1 MVDFSQIFK
10 ATYSGVPVYEML
22 CKGVAVMRRR
32 SDSYLNA
39 TQILKVA
46 DFDKPQRTRILEREV
61 QTGQHEKVQGGY
73 GKYQGTWVP
82 FERGKALAELYE
94 VDDVL
99 APILQFVKG
108 DESPPLAPKHVTA
121 ASARPRKSRDV
132 RARKRP
138 KHFDDDVLDI
148 DVASTL
154 GLTRGSDSNAK
165 NDDGSAASPLTT
177 KRARTTKQK
186 DKAST
191 PKAIKLEASKSS
203 AAETNKTIAEHGSA
217 DNKQEEDEEEEED
230 DDMMEFEMSE
240 KPYAQRLLHYFMS
253 GKNSIPSLFT
263 QPPADLD
270 FNVII
275 DDEGHTSLHW
285 AAAMARIK
293 IVKLLIENGADL
305 YRVNYKGQTALMR
318 SVLFSN
324 NFDNKTFESLLDLL
338 RTTMFNIDKKDQT
351 VFHHTAAMSD
361 WKGKI
366 YASRYYME
374 CLINKLKNNQSELI
388 SILNVQD
395 TNGDTALTIAA
406 KIGNRRLIKLMID
419 AGASTEIANE
429 DGMTPKDYFG
439 EIEKSMAARASATS
453 PPPLTSS
460 PSEAGG
466 STMNEA
472 DTRQVLKS
480 RVEAMFKHVTSDP
493 STAPPI
499 SEFFDDFA
507 ESYEKDL
514 VSREKMLQKK
524 KIELNLYTR
533 RLEETKKILLSAN
546 SSEEDAEIA
555 AIMQKVETHGKALES
570 KLRRWLQFNQ
580 KETLKLL
587 QEKYSKEQDDLDA
600 NGNTNDDKPPSPPI
614 LNTVQELQTSASKLK
629 DELKRLQSSRKTHVD
644 TLIEIRC
651 RLPPKKYQDY
661 KRLIST
667 CCNVAYEN
675 VEDMLTPLLESF
687 DNDSM
692 TLAGESLKDE
702 KDQPSA
708 PPPPPS
714 SSSSLLPTASVSH
727 QQQTVNTTASS

>member
-82 FERGKALAELYE
+82 FERGRALAELYE

-121 ASARPRKSRDV
+121 ASARPRKSRDA

-138 KHFDDDVLDI
+138 KHFDDDVLDM
-148 DVASTL
+148 DETSTL
-154 GLTRGSDSNAK
+154 SLTRGNDSSLR
-165 NDDGSAASPLTT
+165 NDDSSAVTPLPA
-177 KRARTTKQK
+177 KRSRTTKQK
-186 DKAST
+186 DKAPT
-191 PKAIKLEASKSS
+191 PKAIKLEVAKSA
-203 AAETNKTIAEHGSA
+203 AAETNKTIAEQSST
-217 DNKQEEDEEEEED
+217 DSKQDEEEEED
-230 DDMMEFEMSE
+230 DEDMMEFEMSE

-253 GKNSIPSLFT
+253 SKNSIPSLFT
-263 QPPADLD
+263 RPPADLD

-338 RTTMFNIDKKDQT
+338 RTTIFNIDKKDQT

-429 DGMTPKDYFG
+429 DGLTPKDYFG
-439 EIEKSMAARASATS
+439 EIEKNMTARASMSS

-466 STMNEA
+466 SAINEA
-472 DTRQVLKS
+472 DTREVLKS
-480 RVEAMFKHVTSDP
+480 RVEAMFKSVTSDP
-493 STAPPI
+493 SNAPPI

-524 KIELNLYTR
+524 KMELNLYTK

-587 QEKYSKEQDDLDA
+587 QEKYSKEQDA
-600 NGNTNDDKPPSPPI
+600 NDDSSNSKDDKPPSPPI
-614 LNTVQELQTSASKLK
+614 SNTAQDLQESADKLK
-629 DELKRLQSSRKTHVD
+629 DELKQLQSSRKKHVE

-702 KDQPSA
+702 KDQPS
-708 PPPPPS
+708 
-714 SSSSLLPTASVSH
+714 SSLLPSTSPSH
-727 QQQTVNTTASS
+727 QQQTVDAASS

>member
-1 MVDFSQIFK
+1 M
-10 ATYSGVPVYEML
+10 
-22 CKGVAVMRRR
+22 
-32 SDSYLNA
+32 
-39 TQILKVA
+39 
-46 DFDKPQRTRILEREV
+46 
-61 QTGQHEKVQGGY
+61 
-73 GKYQGTWVP
+73 P
-82 FERGKALAELYE
+82 FERGRALAELYE

-121 ASARPRKSRDV
+121 ASARPRKSRDA

-138 KHFDDDVLDI
+138 KHFDDDVLDM
-148 DVASTL
+148 DEASTL
-154 GLTRGSDSNAK
+154 SLTRGNDSSLR
-165 NDDGSAASPLTT
+165 NDDSSAVTPLPA
-177 KRARTTKQK
+177 KRSRTTKQK
-186 DKAST
+186 DKAPT
-191 PKAIKLEASKSS
+191 PKAIKLEVAKSA
-203 AAETNKTIAEHGSA
+203 AAETNKTIAEQSST
-217 DNKQEEDEEEEED
+217 DSKQDEEEEED
-230 DDMMEFEMSE
+230 DEDMMEFEMSE

-253 GKNSIPSLFT
+253 SKNSIPSLFT
-263 QPPADLD
+263 RPPADLD

-338 RTTMFNIDKKDQT
+338 RTTIFNIDKKDQT

-429 DGMTPKDYFG
+429 DGLTPKDYFG
-439 EIEKSMAARASATS
+439 EIEKNMTARASMSS

-466 STMNEA
+466 SAINEA
-472 DTRQVLKS
+472 DTREVLKS
-480 RVEAMFKHVTSDP
+480 RVEAMFKSVTSDP
-493 STAPPI
+493 SNAPPI

-514 VSREKMLQKK
+514 VNREKMLQKK
-524 KIELNLYTR
+524 KMELNLYTK
-533 RLEETKKILLSAN
+533 RLEETKKILLSTN

-587 QEKYSKEQDDLDA
+587 QEKYSKEQD
-600 NGNTNDDKPPSPPI
+600 GNDDSSNSKDDKPPSPPI
-614 LNTVQELQTSASKLK
+614 SNTAQDLQESADKLK
-629 DELKRLQSSRKTHVD
+629 DELKQLQSSRKKQVE

-687 DNDSM
+687 DNESM

-702 KDQPSA
+702 KDQPSLSL
-708 PPPPPS
+708 PPS
-714 SSSSLLPTASVSH
+714 KSPSH
-727 QQQTVNTTASS
+727 QQQTVDAASS

>member
-82 FERGKALAELYE
+82 FERGKALAELYQ
-94 VDDVL
+94 VDNVL

-121 ASARPRKSRDV
+121 ASARPRKSRDA

-138 KHFDDDVLDI
+138 KHFDDDVLDM
-148 DVASTL
+148 DEVSPLHA
-154 GLTRGSDSNAK
+154 TRGADSNARHSEA
-165 NDDGSAASPLTT
+165 NAPSPLTT
-177 KRARTTKQK
+177 KRSRTTKQK
-186 DKAST
+186 EKAST
-191 PKAIKLEASKSS
+191 PKAAKAEANKHAS
-203 AAETNKTIAEHGSA
+203 AAENNKNALELAAA
-217 DNKQEEDEEEEED
+217 DNDDCEAEEDE
-230 DDMMEFEMSE
+230 DMMEYEMSE

-293 IVKLLIENGADL
+293 IVKLLIEHGADL

-374 CLINKLKNNQSELI
+374 CLINKLKTNQSELI

-429 DGMTPKDYFG
+429 EGSTPKDYFG
-439 EIEKSMAARASATS
+439 EIEKSIAARPSVS
-453 PPPLTSS
+453 SPPLLPPPPLTSS
-460 PSEAGG
+460 PTEAAG
-466 STMNEA
+466 SNRPSEA
-472 DTRQVLKS
+472 DTREVLKS
-480 RVEAMFKHVTSDP
+480 RVEAMFKNVMNDP
-493 STAPPI
+493 SNAPPI
-499 SEFFDDFA
+499 SEFFDEFA
-507 ESYEKDL
+507 ERYEKDL
-514 VSREKMLQKK
+514 VSREKLLQKK
-524 KIELNLYTR
+524 KIELTLYTK

-546 SSEEDAEIA
+546 STEDDAEIA
-555 AIMQKVETHGKALES
+555 AIMQNVETHGKALES
-570 KLRRWLQFNQ
+570 KLRRWLQFSQREN
-580 KETLKLL
+580 LRLL
-587 QEKYSKEQDDLDA
+587 CHRLEQNELADDSSS
-600 NGNTNDDKPPSPPI
+600 TTDKPPSSPPPPPPSTSS
-614 LNTVQELQTSASKLK
+614 TVQELQDSARILK
-629 DELKRLQSSRKTHVD
+629 DELSQLQMSRKKHVE
-644 TLIEIRC
+644 TLIETRC

-661 KRLIST
+661 KRLISA
-667 CCNVAYEN
+667 CCNIAYEN
-675 VEDMLTPLLESF
+675 VDDMLTPLLESF

-692 TLAGESLKDE
+692 TLAGESLTSE
-702 KDQPSA
+702 HDQS
-708 PPPPPS
+708 PPS
-714 SSSSLLPTASVSH
+714 LPTVSR
-727 QQQTVNTTASS
+727 QQVVDSA

>member
-1 MVDFSQIFK
+1 MHPYTAPTGTD
-10 ATYSGVPVYEML
+10 ML
-22 CKGVAVMRRR
+22 W
-32 SDSYLNA
+32 
-39 TQILKVA
+39 I
-46 DFDKPQRTRILEREV
+46 
-61 QTGQHEKVQGGY
+61 
-73 GKYQGTWVP
+73 GTWVP
-82 FERGKALAELYE
+82 FERGRALAELYE

-121 ASARPRKSRDV
+121 ASARPRKSRDA

-138 KHFDDDVLDI
+138 KHFDDDVLDM
-148 DVASTL
+148 DEASTVA
-154 GLTRGSDSNAK
+154 LTRGSDLNAK
-165 NDDGSAASPLTT
+165 HDGGSAASPLPA

-191 PKAIKLEASKSS
+191 PKAVKLEAIKAS
-203 AAETNKTIAEHGSA
+203 AAETNKTIAEQGSA
-217 DNKQEEDEEEEED
+217 DNQQEEDAEEEED
-230 DDMMEFEMSE
+230 DMMDFEMSE

-253 GKNSIPSLFT
+253 SKNSIPSLFT

-324 NFDNKTFESLLDLL
+324 NFDNKTFDSLLDLL
-338 RTTMFNIDKKDQT
+338 RTTIFNIDKKDQT

-439 EIEKSMAARASATS
+439 EIEKNMAARASATS

-460 PSEAGG
+460 PGEVGG

-472 DTRQVLKS
+472 DTREVLKS

-514 VSREKMLQKK
+514 VSREKLLQKK
-524 KIELNLYTR
+524 KVELNLYTK

-570 KLRRWLQFNQ
+570 KLRRWLQFYQ

-587 QEKYSKEQDDLDA
+587 QEKYSKEQDDNDA
-600 NGNTNDDKPPSPPI
+600 NGNSKDDKPPSPPI
-614 LNTVQELQTSASKLK
+614 SDTVQDMQASADKLK
-629 DELKRLQSSRKTHVD
+629 DELKQLQSSRKKHVD

-675 VEDMLTPLLESF
+675 VEGMLTPLLESF

-702 KDQPSA
+702 KDQP
-708 PPPPPS
+708 PPPSSS
-714 SSSSLLPTASVSH
+714 SSSSLLPTASASH
-727 QQQTVNTTASS
+727 QQQAVDATSS

>member
-1 MVDFSQIFK
+1 M
-10 ATYSGVPVYEML
+10 
-22 CKGVAVMRRR
+22 
-32 SDSYLNA
+32 
-39 TQILKVA
+39 QIL
-46 DFDKPQRTRILEREV
+46 I
-61 QTGQHEKVQGGY
+61 
-73 GKYQGTWVP
+73 GTWVP
-82 FERGKALAELYE
+82 FERGRALAELYE

-121 ASARPRKSRDV
+121 ASARPRKARDP

-138 KHFDDDVLDI
+138 KHFDDDVLDMDEASAFSSSGGI
-148 DVASTL
+148 DST
-154 GLTRGSDSNAK
+154 SK
-165 NDDGSAASPLTT
+165 NDDPNASSPVTT
-177 KRARTTKQK
+177 KRSRVPKQK
-186 DKAST
+186 DKAHT
-191 PKAIKLEASKSS
+191 PKAIKSEVTKSNVT
-203 AAETNKTIAEHGSA
+203 EMNRTIAEQNATEYG
-217 DNKQEEDEEEEED
+217 EDEEEEDED
-230 DDMMEFEMSE
+230 EDMMEFEMSE

-253 GKNSIPSLFT
+253 SKNSLPSLLT

-293 IVKLLIENGADL
+293 IVKVLIENGADL

-338 RTTMFNIDKKDQT
+338 RTTIFNIDKKDQT

-439 EIEKSMAARASATS
+439 EMEKNIAARPSISS
-453 PPPLTSS
+453 PPPLASS

-466 STMNEA
+466 NTINEA
-472 DTRQVLKS
+472 DTRELLKS
-480 RVEAMFKHVTSDP
+480 RVEAMFKNVTNDP
-493 STAPPI
+493 SNAPPI

-507 ESYEKDL
+507 ERYEKDL
-514 VSREKMLQKK
+514 VSKEKLLQKK
-524 KIELNLYTR
+524 KIELNLYTK
-533 RLEETKKILLSAN
+533 RLEETKKILTSA
-546 SSEEDAEIA
+546 SSTEDDAEVA
-555 AIMQKVETHGKALES
+555 AIMQKVETHGKALER
-570 KLRRWLQFNQ
+570 KLRRWLQFSQ
-580 KETLKLL
+580 KENLKIL
-587 QEKYSKEQDDLDA
+587 QEEYSKEEERDESK
-600 NGNTNDDKPPSPPI
+600 DKPPSPPI
-614 LNTVQELQTSASKLK
+614 SNTVQELQESAHKLK
-629 DELKRLQSSRKTHVD
+629 DELTQLQKARKKHVEN
-644 TLIEIRC
+644 LIEIRC

-675 VEDMLTPLLESF
+675 VDDMLTPLLESF
-687 DNDSM
+687 DNDTM
-692 TLAGESLKDE
+692 TLAGESLKSE
-702 KDQPSA
+702 QDQ
-708 PPPPPS
+708 
-714 SSSSLLPTASVSH
+714 SSLPASSH
-727 QQQTVNTTASS
+727 QQAVNSASS

>member
-121 ASARPRKSRDV
+121 ASARPRKSRDA

-148 DVASTL
+148 DESTL
-154 GLTRGSDSNAK
+154 PTTRGAESNSR
-165 NDDGSAASPLTT
+165 NIDTSAPSPLTT
-177 KRARTTKQK
+177 KRSRATKQK
-186 DKAST
+186 DKSST
-191 PKAIKLEASKSS
+191 PKAIKLDANKHSAVEASKTALEQNTVSS
-203 AAETNKTIAEHGSA
+203 GEYEA
-217 DNKQEEDEEEEED
+217 EEDEDE
-230 DDMMEFEMSE
+230 DMMEYEMSE

-293 IVKLLIENGADL
+293 IVKLLIEHGADL

-324 NFDNKTFESLLDLL
+324 NFDNKTFDSLLDLL

-374 CLINKLKNNQSELI
+374 CLISKLKNNQSELI

-406 KIGNRRLIKLMID
+406 KIGNRRLIKSMID

-429 DGMTPKDYFG
+429 DGSTPKDYFG
-439 EIEKSMAARASATS
+439 EIEKNITARPSVSS
-453 PPPLTSS
+453 PPPLTS
-460 PSEAGG
+460 PPNEAGSNP
-466 STMNEA
+466 STEA
-472 DTRQVLKS
+472 DTREVLKS
-480 RVEAMFKHVTSDP
+480 RVEAMFKNVTNDP
-493 STAPPI
+493 SNAPPI
-499 SEFFDDFA
+499 SEFFDEFA
-507 ESYEKDL
+507 ERYEKDL
-514 VSREKMLQKK
+514 VSREKLLQKK
-524 KIELNLYTR
+524 KIELNLYKK
-533 RLEETKKILLSAN
+533 RLEETKKILVSAN
-546 SSEEDAEIA
+546 SSEDDAEIA
-555 AIMQKVETHGKALES
+555 AIMQNVENHGKALES
-570 KLRRWLQFNQ
+570 RLRRWLQFSQ
-580 KETLKLL
+580 KENLKLL
-587 QEKYSKEQDDLDA
+587 QDAYSQEQNDPANQSKE
-600 NGNTNDDKPPSPPI
+600 DKPPSPPI
-614 LNTVQELQTSASKLK
+614 SSPVQDLQSTAHKLK
-629 DELKRLQSSRKTHVD
+629 DELTQLQISRRKHVE

-675 VEDMLTPLLESF
+675 VDDMLTPLLESF

-692 TLAGESLKDE
+692 ILAGESLKSE
-702 KDQPSA
+702 NDQSPSLQNIIS
-708 PPPPPS
+708 P
-714 SSSSLLPTASVSH
+714 ASG
-727 QQQTVNTTASS
+727 

>member
-1 MVDFSQIFK
+1 MADFSQIFK

-82 FERGKALAELYE
+82 FERGRALAELYE

-121 ASARPRKSRDV
+121 ASARPRKSRDA

-138 KHFDDDVLDI
+138 KHFDDDVLDM
-148 DVASTL
+148 DEASTL
-154 GLTRGSDSNAK
+154 ALTRGHDSNAK
-165 NDDGSAASPLTT
+165 NGEGSVASPLTT
-177 KRARTTKQK
+177 KRSRTTKQK
-186 DKAST
+186 DKVPT
-191 PKAIKLEASKSS
+191 PKAIKLEVAKSS
-203 AAETNKTIAEHGSA
+203 AAETNRATAAQSSTDI
-217 DNKQEEDEEEEED
+217 KQEEDEEEEDDD

-253 GKNSIPSLFT
+253 SKSSIPSLFT

-270 FNVII
+270 FNVLI

-293 IVKLLIENGADL
+293 IVKLLIENGADM

-338 RTTMFNIDKKDQT
+338 RTTIFNIDKKDQT

-439 EIEKSMAARASATS
+439 EIEKNTAARASATS

-472 DTRQVLKS
+472 DTREVLKS

-524 KIELNLYTR
+524 KIELNLYTK

-546 SSEEDAEIA
+546 SSDDDAEIA

-587 QEKYSKEQDDLDA
+587 QEKYSKEQDG
-600 NGNTNDDKPPSPPI
+600 NGAHGNSKDDKPPSPPI
-614 LNTVQELQTSASKLK
+614 SDTVQDLQTSADKLK
-629 DELKRLQSSRKTHVD
+629 DELKQLQSSRKKHVD

-687 DNDSM
+687 DDDSM

-702 KDQPSA
+702 KDQA
-708 PPPPPS
+708 LPPPPAA
-714 SSSSLLPTASVSH
+714 SSSLLPTASASH
-727 QQQTVNTTASS
+727 QQQTLDTASF